1 MKYLDRAIQCLL
13 QSGFGWYLT
22 GTFSRPAAASHS
34 LVQPRKIA
42 LPLARTSNF
51 GSTLPISTVPAIVR
65 PRSVLWLRL
74 TNKTCRTMLVLSGPL
89 PTATPAPPPPTRTLT
104 KSQSSR
110 LTTTTTTG
118 LVPKAPILVLS
129 TATLP
134 MCSKNRLG
142 PRRMFVRC
150 AFLTCLDITSS
161 PRTGY
166 GMKLVTG
173 YVVFDIV
180 TVIFLD

>member
-1 MKYLDRAIQCLL
+1 MSDSVDNVAGYSAFLFLPIVLRLG
-13 QSGFGWYLT
+13 S
-22 GTFSRPAAASHS
+22 S
-34 LVQPRKIA
+34 LPSFLHQLRKIA
-42 LPLARTSNF
+42 LPLAQISSI
-51 GSTLPISTVPAIVR
+51 GSTLTISTRPAIVR

-104 KSQSSR
+104 MSQSSR
-110 LTTTTTTG
+110 LTTTTTG

-180 TVIFLD
+180 TVIF

>member
-1 MKYLDRAIQCLL
+1 MSDSADNVAGYSAFLFLPVVLRLG
-13 QSGFGWYLT
+13 S
-22 GTFSRPAAASHS
+22 S
-34 LVQPRKIA
+34 LSSFFVQPRKIA

-51 GSTLPISTVPAIVR
+51 GSTLPILTAPAIVR
-65 PRSVLWLRL
+65 PRSALWLRL
-74 TNKTCRTMLVLSGPL
+74 TKATCRTMLVLSGPL

-110 LTTTTTTG
+110 LTTTTTG

-150 AFLTCLDITSS
+150 ALLTCLDITSS

-180 TVIFLD
+180 TVIFLG